1 MDLMT
6 KVLMACVLWVAMASS
21 SMQTFACQ
29 FVVSGSS
36 VIYPWESSEPG
47 VASSFA
53 PFVCK

>member
-21 SMQTFACQ
+21 SMQASACQ
-29 FVVSGSS
+29 FVASGSS

>member
-6 KVLMACVLWVAMASS
+6 KVLMACVLWVAMAGFT
-21 SMQTFACQ
+21 MQTFTCQ
-29 FVVSGSS
+29 FVAGDSS
-36 VIYPWESSEPG
+36 AIYFWEPSEPG